1 MPDCLMSLERI
12 RFLMLGDLVVDI
24 FNCYKAKGRFH
35 SAGEI
40 GIYIRVNE
48 VLRCAKYAVTAQL
61 NIGYS

>member
-40 GIYIRVNE
+40 GIYIP
-48 VLRCAKYAVTAQL
+48 LYA
-61 NIGYS
+61 